1 MTYHEAAD
9 YLGIQPTTLAN
20 LVASGRIHRTTVP
33 GTRRVSFD
41 RGELDRY
48 VASKYVND
56 RKFIRGS
63 GLTHAVQVLFSE
75 SELAEVLAAIPDGYS
90 RSAWIAEQAV
100 NAARLTSRK

>member
-20 LVASGRIHRTTVP
+20 LVAAGKIQRTFVP

-41 RGELDRY
+41 RAELDRY
-48 VASKYVND
+48 AAGRYRD
-56 RKFIRGS
+56 RKFIRGEP
-63 GLTHAVQVLFSE
+63 LVHAVEVRFSE
-75 SELAEVLAAIPDGYS
+75 AEFSEVIAAIPDSYS

-100 NAARLTSRK
+100 AAARLTSRK